1 MTKLLGIIAGSLW
14 TLAVLQIIF
23 PMAHVSPIMVGL
35 LISFILGTVP
45 RLSWHTLV
53 LCGALAMAAFILAWI
68 YGQWSAV
75 PDGIAKATIF
85 PAFLSTIILL
95 RAAAD
100 QRPEI
105 TTAREMFGT
114 LNPTKRDSG
123 IVIGTHLIGAI
134 LQVGVFAILA
144 PILGR
149 DASPEERREVFTV
162 ALRGMATVPFWSPF
176 VVGIAVASQ
185 YLPMVPLWQI
195 MPMGMFLTVLSI
207 AISVLFFDRN
217 PGFSA
222 LTHALNSLVPL
233 AIPVF
238 VAALI
243 VVGTTALTGLSTLQA
258 LILSM
263 PIPCLLAVMQIPAG
277 SVRRALRQTASGI
290 VRIGPETS
298 ILACST
304 MLGAVFEAALPNM
317 GLLDWLKGLALP
329 TAAIIFTVILTMN
342 IAGLFGVHAIVT
354 GTFLLVIFTS
364 IPTGLADL
372 ILMQALLVG
381 WGLCS
386 SISIGS
392 LSIATGATMFQMPPT
407 DLITRANIAFVFLT
421 SIVVGAI
428 LAGLNALMV

>member
-134 LQVGVFAILA
+134 LQAA
-144 PILGR
+144 
-149 DASPEERREVFTV
+149 
-162 ALRGMATVPFWSPF
+162 
-176 VVGIAVASQ
+176 
-185 YLPMVPLWQI
+185 YLQSWR
-195 MPMGMFLTVLSI
+195 LS
-207 AISVLFFDRN
+207 
-217 PGFSA
+217 
-222 LTHALNSLVPL
+222 
-233 AIPVF
+233 
-238 VAALI
+238 
-243 VVGTTALTGLSTLQA
+243 
-258 LILSM
+258 
-263 PIPCLLAVMQIPAG
+263 
-277 SVRRALRQTASGI
+277 
-290 VRIGPETS
+290 
-298 ILACST
+298 
-304 MLGAVFEAALPNM
+304 
-317 GLLDWLKGLALP
+317 
-329 TAAIIFTVILTMN
+329 
-342 IAGLFGVHAIVT
+342 
-354 GTFLLVIFTS
+354 
-364 IPTGLADL
+364 
-372 ILMQALLVG
+372 
-381 WGLCS
+381 
-386 SISIGS
+386 
-392 LSIATGATMFQMPPT
+392 
-407 DLITRANIAFVFLT
+407 
-421 SIVVGAI
+421 
-428 LAGLNALMV
+428 